1 MAPKLFRVTRRIII
15 FLMICW
21 LGNMLWKNHTTPHYE
36 TPAGSPKV
44 NAQTIGSPKSDLQ
57 TAASPAP
64 EVQAGTTKADVHITI
79 KQDPAK

>member
-36 TPAGSPKV
+36 TPAGSPR
-44 NAQTIGSPKSDLQ
+44 
-57 TAASPAP
+57 
-64 EVQAGTTKADVHITI
+64 ADVHTPI
-79 KQDPAK
+79 KQEPTK